1 MLGAE
6 AAGKSTLIGVLIS
19 GQNDDGK
26 GLARVHVHK
35 HYSEILDGKTTS
47 MYQHILGFNST
58 GEVTNLSKFG
68 NMSWPQIMEDSSKV
82 INFIDVGGNERYAKT
97 LVRGLC
103 VNYPDYALIVVDA
116 IQCAQKNL
124 QFEKNVLDN
133 FRIAFAFKVPVII
146 VLTKIDMIEN

>member
-1 MLGAE
+1 MLGCE

-19 GQNDDGK
+19 GQKDDGK

-35 HYSEILDGKTTS
+35 HYAEILDGKTTS
-47 MYQHILGFNST
+47 MYQHILGFNSS

-103 VNYPDYALIVVDA
+103 VNFPDYALIVVDA
-116 IQCAQKNL
+116 L
-124 QFEKNVLDN
+124 
-133 FRIAFAFKVPVII
+133 
-146 VLTKIDMIEN
+146 

>member
-1 MLGAE
+1 
-6 AAGKSTLIGVLIS
+6 
-19 GQNDDGK
+19 
-26 GLARVHVHK
+26 
-35 HYSEILDGKTTS
+35 
-47 MYQHILGFNST
+47 
-58 GEVTNLSKFG
+58 
-68 NMSWPQIMEDSSKV
+68 MEDSSKV

-116 IQCAQKNL
+116 LQCAQKNL

-146 VLTKIDMIEN
+146 VLTKIDMIENAEVLQDIVYELRT